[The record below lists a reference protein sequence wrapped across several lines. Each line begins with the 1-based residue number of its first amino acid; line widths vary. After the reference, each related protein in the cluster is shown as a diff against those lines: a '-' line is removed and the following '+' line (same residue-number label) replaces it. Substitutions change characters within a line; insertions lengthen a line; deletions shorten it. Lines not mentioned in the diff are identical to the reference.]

1 MKTGGEFH
9 QAERD
14 VVISTKANCE
24 LTVNEK
30 EDRYSDSFTWYDNV
44 NDTIRQQHSKKKE
57 ITPTADDFITLL
69 PQLTMTSVNFPYCKL
84 IFDSSA

>member
-9 QAERD
+9 QAESD

-30 EDRYSDSFTWYDNV
+30 EDTVTPLHGMTMLMTQYDSNTA
-44 NDTIRQQHSKKKE
+44 KKRK
-57 ITPTADDFITLL
+57 
-69 PQLTMTSVNFPYCKL
+69 
-84 IFDSSA
+84 